1 MKNIH
6 VLPADKPSNGY
17 ILGKCI
23 KELSD
28 VKIGQLVKTYHL
40 MFDEEYFK
48 PQNIYIT
55 SDEEIK
61 EGDWFMSDF
70 NSFPIH
76 NIKELSERE
85 GTLGWEQ
92 KDLKNNLK
100 IILTTDQDL
109 IKDGVQAIDYEFLE
123 WFVKN
128 PSCERIEVNGIS
140 DVALGG
146 FADVYYKIIIPRTTQ
161 QIIDE
166 DYAGGL
172 EMGQIPAKEETKQ
185 ETLEEIAEKYSEE
198 FFNRDEISMRNSK
211 VSYIA
216 GAKWQVKQDKQ
227 EIQYLRSR
235 LDFVHESS
243 AKAIELIEA
252 LQLQTEGMY
261 NEDTIRQV
269 LSKLTLV
276 NPVDLRMTSNG
287 HGEFPDG
294 YKLTEKGI
302 DCIVEQL
309 KK

>member
-6 VLPADKPSNGY
+6 VLPTEKPSRLKQN
-17 ILGKCI
+17 
-23 KELSD
+23 
-28 VKIGQLVKTYHL
+28 KITKKYSLATKGIDLTMYT
-40 MFDEEYFK
+40 

-61 EGDWFMSDF
+61 EDYVFAYGV
-70 NSFPIH
+70 I
-76 NIKELSERE
+76 IKVMMFDIETLYFVNGTKAKRE
-85 GTLGWEQ
+85 DC
-92 KDLKNNLK
+92 KK

-109 IKDGVQAIDYEFLE
+109 IKDGVQAIDDEFLE

-128 PSCERIEVNGIS
+128 PSCEFVEIELEPLFPMYKTFEEDINVPPFYGN
-140 DVALGG
+140 LRR
-146 FADVYYKIIIPRTTQ
+146 KIIIP
-161 QIIDE
+161 
-166 DYAGGL
+166 
-172 EMGQIPAKEETKQ
+172 KEEAKQ

-216 GAKWQVKQDKQ
+216 GAKGQAEQDKQ
-227 EIQYLRSR
+227 EIQDLRSR

-276 NPVDLRMTSNG
+276 NPVHLQMTSNG